1 VGYNFNLAVCESIV
15 NLRYNQPDQ
24 ESSVMSEYIETRD
37 QGLKHLL
44 LELETEHAELDKQ
57 VAGYSKAAGFDQI
70 LLRRMKRRKL
80 SLPDL

>member
-1 VGYNFNLAVCESIV
+1 M
-15 NLRYNQPDQ
+15 
-24 ESSVMSEYIETRD
+24 SVYVETKD
-37 QGLKHLL
+37 QGLNHLL

-80 SLPDL
+80 QLKDSIAKVRNDLVPDVIA